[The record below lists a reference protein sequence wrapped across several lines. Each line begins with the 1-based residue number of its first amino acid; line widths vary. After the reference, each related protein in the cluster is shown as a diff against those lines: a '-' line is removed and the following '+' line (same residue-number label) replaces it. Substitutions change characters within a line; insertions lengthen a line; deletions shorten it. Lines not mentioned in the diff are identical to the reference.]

1 MKTSKD
7 CLHYNNVIIYDE
19 PIFKKTLDL
28 EKGEIIKTEYGDF
41 DNIVKIIVTNVNKV
55 ESGSIKVT
63 GVYLM
68 NNDPF
73 EGYCLRNETEEVIGK
88 YIGEI

>member
-1 MKTSKD
+1 MTV
-7 CLHYNNVIIYDE
+7 NVIMYDE

-28 EKGEIIKTEYGDF
+28 EEGDIIKTEYGDF
-41 DNIVKIIVTNVNKV
+41 DNIVKIIVTGVDKV
-55 ESGSIKVT
+55 DSSSIKIT

-73 EGYCLRNETEEVIGK
+73 EGYSLREGREEVIGK